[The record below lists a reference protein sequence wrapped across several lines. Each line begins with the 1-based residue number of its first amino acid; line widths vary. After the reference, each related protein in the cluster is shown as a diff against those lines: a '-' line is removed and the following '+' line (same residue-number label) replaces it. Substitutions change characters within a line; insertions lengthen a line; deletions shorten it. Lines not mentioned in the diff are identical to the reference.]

1 VSFCGSKT
9 IKAITLIIIMV
20 MAMGEKTTIQV
31 SKKLRDKLKE
41 LGKKGETYEEIIRR
55 LVEHYEKGKK

>member
-1 VSFCGSKT
+1 MIV
-9 IKAITLIIIMV
+9 MV
-20 MAMGEKTTIQV
+20 TTMEEKTTIQV

-41 LGKKGETYEEIIRR
+41 LGKKGETYEEIIWR

>member
-1 VSFCGSKT
+1 MIV
-9 IKAITLIIIMV
+9 MV
-20 MAMGEKTTIQV
+20 ATMEGKTTIQV

-41 LGKKGETYEEIIRR
+41 LGKKGETYEEIIWR